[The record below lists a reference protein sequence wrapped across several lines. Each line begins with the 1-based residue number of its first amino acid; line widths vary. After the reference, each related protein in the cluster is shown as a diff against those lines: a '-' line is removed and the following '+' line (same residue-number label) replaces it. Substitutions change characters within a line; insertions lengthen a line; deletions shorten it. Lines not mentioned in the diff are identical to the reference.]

1 MTRLASCRGLLQS
14 GVAVAA
20 AIVLAFPAAAPAQP
34 PDRTKAPVPGPAPD
48 VKLPPIAKRVL
59 TNGLPVWIV
68 EQHEVPIVQ
77 VNVVCRTGAETD
89 PAGKY
94 GAASLMADM
103 LLEGAGTRDSLALAD
118 AIDYLGADV
127 TTGANFDS
135 AAARLNVPVARLADA
150 LPLLADVVQRPT
162 FPAKELERLRQE
174 RLTSLLQVRD
184 NAAALGARAFPLVV
198 FGKTHRYGVGGV
210 GTTSAITSFTVD
222 DLKTA
227 HAAIFHPSRCALIV
241 VGDVKTDEAQP
252 KLEAAFGAWKGDGAA
267 PAAVSIPVAKGVARR
282 EIVLIDKPG
291 AAQSQIRIGTVG
303 VSRATPDYYTLRV
316 LNTMLGE
323 SFTSR
328 LNQNLRE
335 THGYA
340 YGAGSRFDMLRSPG
354 SFFATAGVQTD
365 KTAESVTEFFNE
377 FAGMLKPL
385 PEDEVA
391 RARNYVALGY
401 PSDFET
407 SGDLAA
413 RIGELFVYDLP
424 ADYHSTFVQRVMKV
438 TPADVSA
445 AAKKY
450 ITPDKFV
457 VVIVGDRSKIEAPLR
472 ALNLG
477 PIRMMTLDEAMGER

>member
-1 MTRLASCRGLLQS
+1 VNRRR
-14 GVAVAA
+14 
-20 AIVLAFPAAAPAQP
+20 AFPLALAGATLALFLNTPAETVAQTAA
-34 PDRTKAPVPGPAPD
+34 PDRTKAPPTGPAPELE
-48 VKLPPIAKRVL
+48 LPPVAKRTL
-59 TNGLPVWIV
+59 SNGLPVWIV

-77 VNVVCRTGAETD
+77 VNVVSRTGADSD
-89 PAGKY
+89 PEGRY

-103 LLEGAGTRDSLALAD
+103 MLEGAGSRDSLALAD
-118 AIDYLGADV
+118 AIDFLGAAIA
-127 TTGANFDS
+127 TGASFD
-135 AAARLNVPVARLADA
+135 AGVARLNVPVARIDDA

-162 FPAKELERLRQE
+162 FPEKELERLRQE

-184 NAAALGARAFPLVV
+184 SPAALAARAFPRFV
-198 FGKTHRYGVGGV
+198 FGATHRYGTTGV
-210 GTTSAITSFTVD
+210 GTTAAIKAFTVA
-222 DLKTA
+222 DLRGA
-227 HAAIFHPSRCALIV
+227 HARIFHPGRCALIV
-241 VGDVKTDEAQP
+241 VGDVKADAVVP
-252 KLEAAFGAWKGDGAA
+252 KLETAFGAWKVEGQA
-267 PAAVSIPVAKGVARR
+267 PAQAAVPVAKGVQKR
-282 EIVLIDKPG
+282 EIVLIDRPV

-303 VSRATPDYYTLRV
+303 VARSTPDYFALRV
-316 LNTMLGE
+316 MNTMLGE

-335 THGYA
+335 THGYT

-385 PEDEVA
+385 PADEVA

-413 RIGELFVYDLP
+413 KLGELFVYDLRE
-424 ADYHSTFVQRVMKV
+424 DYHSSFVRRVLSV
-438 TPADVSA
+438 FPADVSA
-445 AAKKY
+445 VAKKY
-450 ITPDKFV
+450 ITPERFV
-457 VVIVGDRSKIEAPLR
+457 IVVVGDRSKIEGPLK

-477 PIRMMTLDEAMGER
+477 PVRVVSVDEAMGDK